1 MANRVKRSV
10 AVWREIQRR
19 FEQSGL
25 SVAEFCEVEGCSV
38 ATFYAWRKRLANS
51 QQQSFTEVVVEERS
65 EAAIEIELNR
75 SVRLRLVGA
84 VDARQLR
91 TVLDCLGQRPC

>member
-1 MANRVKRSV
+1 VANRVKRSE
-10 AVWREIQRR
+10 AVWQEIQRR

-51 QQQSFTEVVVEERS
+51 QQNFAEVLLDELS